1 MSNVVQRLLI
11 FFLGVPATAAVIIF
25 LPGLDHL
32 AAVAITL
39 GILAFCAR
47 ELARIFR
54 ARDIAV
60 GTAEMIVLALVFP
73 LGAYATNYFADS
85 ATWAGIA
92 AICVAAALVAFGR
105 MAFATAESIPSIL
118 PRAAALTLDLF
129 YLGILG
135 SFIVLIASEPARS
148 TESLL
153 TFCLLCFSNDGMA
166 WLVGVTLGRRRGI
179 VAVSPNKSLAGFIGG
194 MGGSIFTA
202 FACQVLFPTSMAAP
216 WWQILILGLLI
227 GSTAIVGD
235 LFESALKRS
244 AGTKDS
250 GSAVPGRGGFL
261 DSFDSL
267 LLSAPAFYAASL
279 LMGLFR

>member
-1 MSNVVQRLLI
+1 VSNLVQRLLI

-25 LPGLDHL
+25 LPGFDHL

-39 GILAFCAR
+39 GILALCAR
-47 ELARIFR
+47 ELTRLFR
-54 ARDIAV
+54 TRDIAV
-60 GTAEMIVLALVFP
+60 ETGEMIVLALIFP
-73 LGAYATNYFADS
+73 VGAYATNYFADS

-105 MAFATAESIPSIL
+105 LAFAKAELIPSIL

-135 SFIVLIASEPARS
+135 SFIVLIASEPTRS

-166 WLVGVTLGRRRGI
+166 WLIGMTLGRRRGI
-179 VAVSPNKSLAGFIGG
+179 VAVSPNKSLAGFLGG

-202 FACQVLFPTSMAAP
+202 FACRFLFPSSMAAP
-216 WWQILILGLLI
+216 WWQILILGILI